1 MAVRESGLSREGAR
15 VPGPATVSAGKSGGQ
30 AAAPGLYPPRS
41 PTPGASPGARDHAA
55 RNLTPLPAGISVAVM
70 HTQDDFRIE
79 PSAQVVELARKW
91 LAPVRAAV
99 GPEFIAAYLTGSV
112 LTQGFNPKHSHVN
125 VLVVARSL
133 DGPRLDAVAC
143 SLPVQRKP
151 PLIEPLFL
159 TRGQIESSLDSF
171 PIEWL
176 EIQER
181 HLHLDGDDVFS
192 GLEVPRTT
200 LRLQCEHELRGK
212 HIQLRQTYLLHRS
225 DGAVLARLLRASAS
239 GFATLFRTLLRLRGE
254 PLPAEPARV
263 IQRVAD
269 LYQLDAQGLLSAHL
283 FRYSTRRY
291 KAEEVLTL
299 YHRFLAE
306 VERLIGALDGLSL

>member
-1 MAVRESGLSREGAR
+1 
-15 VPGPATVSAGKSGGQ
+15 
-30 AAAPGLYPPRS
+30 
-41 PTPGASPGARDHAA
+41 
-55 RNLTPLPAGISVAVM
+55 M

-79 PSAQVVELARKW
+79 PTAEVVELARKW
-91 LAPVRAAV
+91 LAPVRVAI
-99 GPEFIAAYLTGSV
+99 GPEFVAAYLTGSV
-112 LTQGFNPKHSHVN
+112 LTQGFDPKHSHIN
-125 VLVVARSL
+125 VLIVVRSL
-133 DGPRLDAVAC
+133 DGPQLDAVAR
-143 SLPVQRKP
+143 SLPAQRKP

-159 TRGQIESSLDSF
+159 TRGQIEASLDAF
-171 PIEWL
+171 PVEWL

-181 HLHLDGDDVFS
+181 HLRLDGDDVFT
-192 GLEVPRTT
+192 GLEVPRTY

-212 HIQLRQTYLLHRS
+212 HMQLRQTYLLHRA
-225 DGAVLARLLRASAS
+225 DGAVLARMLRASAS

-291 KAEEVLTL
+291 KADEVLAL
-299 YHRFLAE
+299 YRGFLTE
-306 VERLIGALDGLSL
+306 VERLIGALDGLRL